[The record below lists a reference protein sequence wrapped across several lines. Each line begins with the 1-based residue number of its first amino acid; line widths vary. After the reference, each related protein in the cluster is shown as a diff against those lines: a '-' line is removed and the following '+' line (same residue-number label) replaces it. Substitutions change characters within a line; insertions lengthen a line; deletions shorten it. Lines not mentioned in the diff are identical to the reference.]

1 MIILMMMMMILMMI
15 LMILMI
21 LMMKRHL
28 YKACLNW
35 LTSVRLIIVLRIIT
49 RILVRIILRICPVS
63 RMRIRPVSGI
73 WFRAKNPYSSPTIM
87 PLSFLSIF
95 ITFWFSNR
103 LIFTRTEFF
112 REWISNFT
120 STIWRDFID
129 KCWNNSILNALTRW
143 FHEKSCQNKVVTIA
157 ILQNDEI
164 SLLIIFWF
172 SNRLI
177 SSSILYLNEFQIPHQ
192 RFDEILSM
200 NTEIIQ
206 YEKVLLTSK

>member
-143 FHEKSCQNKVVTIA
+143 FHEKSCQNKVVTI
-157 ILQNDEI
+157 LQFSKMMKFH
-164 SLLIIFWF
+164 SLLFFDFRIDWSLLRSFIWMNFKFHINDLTRFYRW
-172 SNRLI
+172 
-177 SSSILYLNEFQIPHQ
+177 IP
-192 RFDEILSM
+192 
-200 NTEIIQ
+200 
-206 YEKVLLTSK
+206 K

>member
-1 MIILMMMMMILMMI
+1 MIILIV
-15 LMILMI
+15 I

-28 YKACLNW
+28 FKSCLDW
-35 LTSVRLIIVLRIIT
+35 LTSVRLIIVLRIIS
-49 RILVRIILRICPVS
+49 RILLMIILRICPVS

-129 KCWNNSILNALTRW
+129 KCWNDSILNALTHRKRKLCKSAESDL
-143 FHEKSCQNKVVTIA
+143 EKFVKWHQVN
-157 ILQNDEI
+157 L
-164 SLLIIFWF
+164 
-172 SNRLI
+172 
-177 SSSILYLNEFQIPHQ
+177 FQSRGSP
-192 RFDEILSM
+192 S
-200 NTEIIQ
+200 
-206 YEKVLLTSK
+206 